1 MVKKQIKSK
10 VNLGTGVGRRKTST
24 ARVYLRE
31 GNGVVIV
38 NGKEAGEY
46 FANPLLVT
54 LLQQPLI
61 ATENTE
67 KYDILINV
75 VGGGVAG
82 QAGACRHG
90 ISRALCD
97 ISEDNRS
104 VLHTAGYMTRDAR
117 MVERKKFGQKGA
129 RRKFQFSKR

>member
-1 MVKKQIKSK
+1 MAKKEIKSK

-31 GNGVVIV
+31 GSGEIVV

-54 LLQQPLI
+54 LLQQPLTV
-61 ATENTE
+61 TETTG

-75 VGGGVAG
+75 VGGGIAG

-104 VLHTAGYMTRDAR
+104 ALHTAGYMTRDAR

>member
-1 MVKKQIKSK
+1 MEKKEIKSK

-24 ARVYLRE
+24 ARVYVRE
-31 GNGVVIV
+31 GNGVIIV
-38 NGKEAGEY
+38 NGKEASEY

-54 LLQQPLI
+54 LLQQPLT
-61 ATENTE
+61 ATETTD

-75 VGGGVAG
+75 CGGGIAG

-97 ISEDNRS
+97 ISEENRS
-104 VLHTAGYMTRDAR
+104 SLHTAGYMTRDAR